1 MSTAPDLIE
10 LQTRFPGG
18 VFPADCPS
26 RALLDHVMSKWGV
39 LVLVS
44 LAERPHRWSEL
55 RRRAEGVSEKMLA
68 QTLKILEADGF
79 VHREQQPVMPPR
91 VDYSLTRAGEEL
103 ALMLRPLLVW
113 LADHAEQTARD
124 DA

>member
-1 MSTAPDLIE
+1 MTSSDALDLTD
-10 LQTRFPGG
+10 LQARFPGG
-18 VFPADCPS
+18 VFPANCPS
-26 RALLDHVMSKWGV
+26 RTLLDHVMSKWGV

-68 QTLKILEADGF
+68 QTLKTLEADGF

-91 VDYSLTRAGEEL
+91 VDYSLTPAGQDL
-103 ALMLRPLLVW
+103 AALLRPLLGW
-113 LADHAEQTARD
+113 LADHAAE
-124 DA
+124 